1 MAIKF
6 EKTQVKGGF
15 PVFWRGER
23 EVLPGDFAV
32 NDTYPEG
39 TILKEGTPIKLDFEK
54 MECTICKSAR
64 IVEGGTPN
72 KPRVI
77 KGSMFQI
84 NDAVKVGGFSATIKS
99 ISTAN
104 ESYDEITLSAAM
116 PDADA
121 VAGAD
126 LLGGDEIP
134 DAVIET
140 TKEYTK
146 ANGFPTVSAAYGARI
161 LKDVAYPVPKT
172 WLQGYSMKNN
182 PEIKYIRQ

>member
-1 MAIKF
+1 MAITT
-6 EKTQVKGGF
+6 EEVQVKGGF

-32 NDTYPEG
+32 KGTYPEG
-39 TILKEGTPIKLDFEK
+39 TILKEGTPIKLDFES

-64 IVEGGTPN
+64 IVEGGTTT
-72 KPRVI
+72 KPHVI

-84 NDAVKVGGFSATIKS
+84 NDTVKVGASSGTIKS

-116 PDADA
+116 AEA

-146 ANGFPTVSAAYGARI
+146 TNGFPTVSAAYKARI
-161 LKDVAYPVPKT
+161 LKDVTYPIPET

>member
-32 NDTYPEG
+32 KDTYPEG
-39 TILKEGTPIKLDFEK
+39 TILKEGTPLKLDFEN
-54 MECTICKSAR
+54 MQCTICKSAR
-64 IVEGGTPN
+64 IVKGGTTT
-72 KPRVI
+72 KPRVV

-84 NDAVKVGGFSATIKS
+84 NDSIKVGESSGTVKG
-99 ISTAN
+99 ISTTN

-116 PDADA
+116 TEA

-126 LLGGDEIP
+126 LLGGDEMP

-140 TKEYTK
+140 TKKYTTT
-146 ANGFPTVSAAYGARI
+146 NGFPTVSAAYGARI
-161 LKDVAYPVPKT
+161 LKDGVYPIPAA
-172 WLQGYSMKNN
+172 WLQGFSLKNN
-182 PEIKYIRQ
+182 HEIKYIRQ

>member
-32 NDTYPEG
+32 KGTYPEG
-39 TILKEGTPIKLDFEK
+39 TILKEGTPIKLDFEN

-64 IVEGGTPN
+64 IVEGGTTT
-72 KPRVI
+72 KPHVI

-84 NDAVKVGGFSATIKS
+84 NDAVKVGDSSGTIKS

-116 PDADA
+116 NPVRPLHALLPRHRTLLLQHFHA
-121 VAGAD
+121 LPAGVCR
-126 LLGGDEIP
+126 L
-134 DAVIET
+134 
-140 TKEYTK
+140 
-146 ANGFPTVSAAYGARI
+146 
-161 LKDVAYPVPKT
+161 
-172 WLQGYSMKNN
+172 
-182 PEIKYIRQ
+182 